1 MTLNLTRRPPANRIS
16 GTHSWQSEK
25 QPRPEHAADYISL
38 QTEEEEESRKQ
49 HWCDLLRESCIQP
62 AERTT
67 RAADTLTCRQRKSKH
82 QTELCEIRVE
92 SGRRQWVISQKFHN
106 HHDQSTENRCVNR
119 HTSRR
124 LPQQFVINIRHTAP
138 ASEPSTSRAAQDV
151 LVPVTRTI
159 RVAQK
164 GVAKI
169 HEVEAASTSTP
180 LNLRQLSS
188 SAPASNL
195 FSVNASQSRAAGTT
209 SA

>member
-1 MTLNLTRRPPANRIS
+1 MHPA
-16 GTHSWQSEK
+16 
-25 QPRPEHAADYISL
+25 
-38 QTEEEEESRKQ
+38 
-49 HWCDLLRESCIQP
+49 C
-62 AERTT
+62 
-67 RAADTLTCRQRKSKH
+67 RANDTCSKHTLTCRQRKSKH

-92 SGRRQWVISQKFHN
+92 SGRRQWVISQKLHN
-106 HHDQSTENRCVNR
+106 HHDQSKENRCVNR
-119 HTSRR
+119 HTLS
-124 LPQQFVINIRHTAP
+124 PFAINIRNTAP

-164 GVAKI
+164 RVAKI
-169 HEVEAASTSTP
+169 REVEAASTSTP

-209 SA
+209 SE